1 MLCSLRMRFRA
12 KFGSEYWL
20 YVAIGCFFIVLWIS
34 NFHADVVAPLAIAYT
49 LITFLKILM
58 RQLTYWEFDS
68 LCFRE
73 RRFWSVK
80 EVPWEMVDR
89 VGSIHPY
96 VTVYCD
102 GRAPMACQGGIV
114 AKPKDR
120 AQFIAALRQFATHA
134 KFYV

>member
-1 MLCSLRMRFRA
+1 MRFRA
-12 KFGSEYWL
+12 KFGFEFWL
-20 YVAIGCFFIVLWIS
+20 YVAMACFFAIPWIS

-49 LITFLKILM
+49 LIIFLKILI
-58 RQLTYWEFDS
+58 RQLTYWEFDR

-73 RRFWSVK
+73 RRFWRIK

-96 VTVYCD
+96 VTIFCD
-102 GRAPMACQGGIV
+102 NRAPMACQGGIV

-120 AQFIAALRQFATHA
+120 ALFLAALREFATHA